1 MVMQRRS
8 AALDVAA
15 VLPQRAARLSRML
28 WRHYD
33 GEISRTEAGVLS
45 TLSEGRRRIT
55 ELAEIEGVA
64 QPTMTVLAGKLEER
78 GLVSRQR
85 DTSDGRVVLVDI
97 TGEGR
102 VALDRLRAQY
112 RDVLEQR
119 MASMSNK
126 EVAALRAATDALGG
140 LIESLQQGRH

>member
-1 MVMQRRS
+1 MQRRS

>member
-1 MVMQRRS
+1 
-8 AALDVAA
+8 
-15 VLPQRAARLSRML
+15 
-28 WRHYD
+28 
-33 GEISRTEAGVLS
+33 
-45 TLSEGRRRIT
+45 
-55 ELAEIEGVA
+55 
-64 QPTMTVLAGKLEER
+64 
-78 GLVSRQR
+78 
-85 DTSDGRVVLVDI
+85 VVLVDI

>member
-1 MVMQRRS
+1 MVMQRKS

-140 LIESLQQGRH
+140 LIDSLQQGRH

>member
-1 MVMQRRS
+1 MQRKS

>member
-1 MVMQRRS
+1 MQRRS

-85 DTSDGRVVLVDI
+85 DTSDGRVVLLDI

>member
-1 MVMQRRS
+1 MVTRRKS

-15 VLPQRAARLSRML
+15 VLPQHAARLSRML
-28 WRHYD
+28 WRHAD
-33 GEISRTEAGVLS
+33 DEISRTEAGVLS
-45 TLSEGRRRIT
+45 TLYDGPRRIT
-55 ELAEIEGVA
+55 DLAEIEGVA

-85 DTSDGRVVLVDI
+85 DTSDGRVVRVDI
-97 TGEGR
+97 TDEGR

-112 RDVLEQR
+112 RDVLGER
-119 MASMSNK
+119 MASMSSK

>member
-1 MVMQRRS
+1 MVMQRKS